1 MGVQHADLPGVVD
14 EPYRG
19 GQQSIAIG
27 LQHPPAH
34 PIATIP
40 PPHLQQH
47 WAQHV
52 STLHTHH
59 AHLNATTHTRPF
71 PLPPPLLH
79 NNHIQQQQQ
88 QQQQPAASSSPRSS
102 NRPSP
107 FLLSLRIG
115 DEVDALDEIGYR
127 QWRHAFIMELGHI
140 PGQTVDDSGQVGE
153 YKIRWA
159 GWDAKWDEVRS
170 THNA

>member
-1 MGVQHADLPGVVD
+1 MSLSSVGVQHADLPGLID

-19 GQQSIAIG
+19 HSSIAIG
-27 LQHPPAH
+27 MQHPPPTH
-34 PIATIP
+34 TTNTQ

-52 STLHTHH
+52 STLHTH
-59 AHLNATTHTRPF
+59 AHLNTHARHF

-79 NNHIQQQQQ
+79 A
-88 QQQQPAASSSPRSS
+88 QQPAVTSSPQAN

-140 PGQTVDDSGQVGE
+140 PGQTVDDSGQVGD

-159 GWDAKWDEVRS
+159 GWDSKWDEVG
-170 THNA
+170 T